1 MRKNIIFLSH
11 IPLSDHLCRKFWIND
26 LINRGYS
33 VSFYDISRFFPYTH
47 KNNYLPDNK
56 INLYS
61 VASLEYFEYLISRSC
76 TTSIYINLFYPSKFD
91 ITYGIYRILARYNC
105 IISTIIW
112 GRLPNINSS
121 RLLSWSYFLYIL
133 NPSIFF
139 SRLNFVLFKFSY
151 PYLLK
156 FNILKPF
163 NFVFAAGSYCSA
175 IISNTKFVIPVNL
188 CDNDE
193 VVLKSSSIV
202 SNRSKP
208 YVVFIDSNITN
219 HPDMLTTEYVMN
231 PDTYYSKMNKVF
243 ETIELFGFEVIV
255 LEHPTSN
262 HLSSKFN
269 NRKSVRSDTCSFVY
283 NSNFVISHQS
293 TAISYAILCFKPI
306 VLISTIEMSLCLDNP
321 IPLMHSYSKL
331 LGIPLYSAENFND
344 NFILPSSQVDEKLY
358 SNFMYRYLVSKG
370 SEYKLNINIVLNF
383 LENHFG

>member
-1 MRKNIIFLSH
+1 
-11 IPLSDHLCRKFWIND
+11 
-26 LINRGYS
+26 
-33 VSFYDISRFFPYTH
+33 
-47 KNNYLPDNK
+47 
-56 INLYS
+56 
-61 VASLEYFEYLISRSC
+61 
-76 TTSIYINLFYPSKFD
+76 
-91 ITYGIYRILARYNC
+91 
-105 IISTIIW
+105 
-112 GRLPNINSS
+112 
-121 RLLSWSYFLYIL
+121 
-133 NPSIFF
+133 
-139 SRLNFVLFKFSY
+139 
-151 PYLLK
+151 
-156 FNILKPF
+156 
-163 NFVFAAGSYCSA
+163 
-175 IISNTKFVIPVNL
+175 
-188 CDNDE
+188 
-193 VVLKSSSIV
+193 
-202 SNRSKP
+202 
-208 YVVFIDSNITN
+208 
-219 HPDMLTTEYVMN
+219 MLTTEYVMN